1 MELDIQHVHSSALQS
16 GFFRLLQNKL
26 LDRFGVAD
34 MLDQQFGMSKNT
46 KQFTG
51 IKARAFAPASYSKC
65 SIRYGAFRGPVFS
78 GEEIYGT

>member
-1 MELDIQHVHSSALQS
+1 MTYSN
-16 GFFRLLQNKL
+16 R
-26 LDRFGVAD
+26 
-34 MLDQQFGMSKNT
+34 MSKNT